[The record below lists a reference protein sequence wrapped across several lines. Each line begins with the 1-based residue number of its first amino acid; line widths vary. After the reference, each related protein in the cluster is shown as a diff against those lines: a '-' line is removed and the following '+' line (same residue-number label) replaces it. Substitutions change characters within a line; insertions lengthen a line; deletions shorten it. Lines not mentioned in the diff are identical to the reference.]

1 MSEAESESHKW
12 KERYLESLDEIE
24 DSKKRFE
31 TELDTLRRGLVR
43 VSLVADGVDKRLDT
57 YLSKLR
63 DTVRR
68 NSEVSEIELVIEKV
82 DTLLRELDEGRR
94 ASQESTQVVFEQML
108 ESLLGLG
115 SNRAIKKKVKEFEK
129 QVRSLID
136 KSDNHGLLVQQYSKI
151 QEEVLSE
158 FGGKEEKTKGGF
170 WKKIVSGN
178 SEANDDEPEN
188 RNQNQ
193 EKAANAIP
201 ESSDGDDWEI
211 AEDESSEE
219 LNQSG
224 DIQKSMVLEHEAI
237 KERIA
242 GVLIAF
248 IDQVTIPSYL
258 ASRETK
264 VRDMLKAGFPWPE
277 LPETLSESVSLLIG
291 SNTEAQKEFEGF
303 LLTLNARLL
312 EIHQL
317 FEQSQKNQSSN
328 VENSKNLSNTLKS
341 TITEI
346 QHSVENSTDILSLKK
361 NISQQLDSITQAMD
375 SYNHQ
380 VEENTDDIFS
390 RIKSLGER
398 MEAMEQEANQMRSTI
413 EEQRKQTMKDG
424 LTALPNRTAY
434 AEYTEK
440 ELARSQRHNLELSLI
455 VCDIDHFK
463 SINDTFG
470 HLSGDKVL
478 KLVAGCIEKS
488 LRVSDFVARYGGEE
502 FVILMPE
509 TPLEAARL
517 ATEKVRA
524 AIDNCAFHFKAKP
537 VNITASFGVAQLRGD
552 EAIET
557 LFDRADKALYQAKQT
572 GRNKVCLEAQ
582 SVTDDSADKG
592 DENENN
598 QKAG

>member
-1 MSEAESESHKW
+1 MSEAESESNKW

-24 DSKKRFE
+24 DTKKRFE
-31 TELDTLRRGLVR
+31 VELDTLRRGLVR
-43 VSLVADGVDKRLDT
+43 VSLVADGVDKRLDS

-68 NSEVSEIELVIEKV
+68 NSEVTEIELVIEKV

-94 ASQESTQVVFEQML
+94 ASQESTQVVFEQMV

-136 KSDNHGLLVQQYSKI
+136 KSDNHGLLIQQYSKI
-151 QEEVLSE
+151 QEEVLTE
-158 FGGKEEKTKGGF
+158 FGGKEEKKSKGF

-178 SEANDDEPEN
+178 NEEIEEEQPKEDKNEEVDSYSYSEPESD
-188 RNQNQ
+188 QND
-193 EKAANAIP
+193 
-201 ESSDGDDWEI
+201 SLEI
-211 AEDESSEE
+211 ASRESFSERTELDEK
-219 LNQSG
+219 
-224 DIQKSMVLEHEAI
+224 QKSMVLEYEAI
-237 KERIA
+237 KERVS

-248 IDQVTIPSYL
+248 IDQVSIPNYL
-258 ASRETK
+258 SSRETK
-264 VRDMLKAGFPWPE
+264 VREMLKSGFPLPE

-303 LLTLNARLL
+303 LLTLNARLV

-317 FEQSQKNQSSN
+317 LEQSQTNQSSN
-328 VENSKNLSNTLKS
+328 IESSKTLSHTLKN
-341 TITEI
+341 TISEI
-346 QHSVENSTDILSLKK
+346 QHSVENSNDILSLKK
-361 NISQQLDSITQAMD
+361 NISQQLDCITQAMD
-375 SYNHQ
+375 KHNNQ
-380 VEENTDDIFS
+380 VEDNADDIFS

-398 MEAMEQEANQMRSTI
+398 MEAMEKEANHMRSTI

-424 LTALPNRTAY
+424 LTGLPNRTAY
-434 AEYTEK
+434 AEYIEK
-440 ELARSQRHNLELSLI
+440 ELARSQRHDLALSLV

-463 SINDTFG
+463 NINDSFG

-478 KLVAGCIEKS
+478 KLVAGCVEKS

-509 TPLEAARL
+509 TPLEAAQL
-517 ATEKVRA
+517 ATEKVRS
-524 AIDNCAFHFKAKP
+524 AIDECAFHFKAKP
-537 VNITASFGVAQLRGD
+537 VSITASFGVAQLRGD
-552 EAIET
+552 ESIET

-572 GRNKVCLEAQ
+572 GRNKVCLE
-582 SVTDDSADKG
+582 VPLEGDS
-592 DENENN
+592 NEDSLVSNS
-598 QKAG
+598 